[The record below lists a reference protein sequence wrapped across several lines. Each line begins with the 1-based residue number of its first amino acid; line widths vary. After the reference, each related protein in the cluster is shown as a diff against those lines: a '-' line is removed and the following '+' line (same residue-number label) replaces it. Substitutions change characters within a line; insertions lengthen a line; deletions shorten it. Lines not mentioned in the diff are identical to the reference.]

1 PGVVAVHEAFTT
13 HAFGDSSLVVAYA
26 YHPGAKTLF
35 DAHLKPAPATAAPT
49 SGYPRQPPTTTYTYQ
64 RGGGVSQH
72 QGQQG
77 QGEQGQP
84 IPERTM
90 WSYIVQLAGAIK
102 RVHDAGQAVR
112 MIDVT
117 KVLVTSKNRIRISSC
132 GIVDVLMYDSTHPQS
147 QSQQHAQSQPHTP
160 LPSSI
165 LCISKRLRQKEI

>member
-1 PGVVAVHEAFTT
+1 VHEAFTT

-84 IPERTM
+84 IPERMM

-117 KVLVTSKNRIRISSC
+117 KVLVTSKNRC
-132 GIVDVLMYDSTHPQS
+132 VLFLALQYFV
-147 QSQQHAQSQPHTP
+147 
-160 LPSSI
+160 I
-165 LCISKRLRQKEI
+165 